1 MGRQFG
7 AERKVVKT
15 MAIEI
20 NRQISEE
27 GTTTMG
33 RRAYEKL
40 ARICASLNTSEQ
52 ELAHS
57 LGISRVA
64 LKAID
69 RTDAPLYLRLALAA
83 LVSEMNPDEVL
94 NSKREGSELEAPL
107 QLLSVR

>member
-1 MGRQFG
+1 
-7 AERKVVKT
+7 
-15 MAIEI
+15 
-20 NRQISEE
+20 
-27 GTTTMG
+27 MG

-64 LKAID
+64 LKAIN

-83 LVSEMNPDEVL
+83 LVSEMNPDEIL
-94 NSKREGSELEAPL
+94 DPERGNIEIGAPL

>member
-1 MGRQFG
+1 MELHNLQGEQN
-7 AERKVVKT
+7 V
-15 MAIEI
+15 
-20 NRQISEE
+20 
-27 GTTTMG
+27 MG

-40 ARICASLNTSEQ
+40 ASICASLNTSEQ

-83 LVSEMNPDEVL
+83 LVSEMNPDEIL
-94 NSKREGSELEAPL
+94 NFKGGSLQAKVPL
-107 QLLSVR
+107 HLLSAR

>member
-1 MGRQFG
+1 MQGEQN
-7 AERKVVKT
+7 V
-15 MAIEI
+15 
-20 NRQISEE
+20 
-27 GTTTMG
+27 MG

-40 ARICASLNTSEQ
+40 ASICASLNTSEQ

-83 LVSEMNPDEVL
+83 LVSEMNPDEIL
-94 NSKREGSELEAPL
+94 NFKGGSLQAKVPL
-107 QLLSVR
+107 HLLSAR

>member
-1 MGRQFG
+1 
-7 AERKVVKT
+7 

-94 NSKREGSELEAPL
+94 NSKREGSELEASL

>member
-7 AERKVVKT
+7 AECKVVKT
-15 MAIEI
+15 MVIEI

-94 NSKREGSELEAPL
+94 NSKREGSELEAPR

>member
-1 MGRQFG
+1 MTAETDRQ
-7 AERKVVKT
+7 KL
-15 MAIEI
+15 
-20 NRQISEE
+20 EE
-27 GTTTMG
+27 GTTVMG

-83 LVSEMNPDEVL
+83 LVSDMDPDEVL
-94 NSKREGSELEAPL
+94 NPKRTNSEMERPL
-107 QLLSVR
+107 HLLSAG

>member
-1 MGRQFG
+1 MNQSDEKQWRPKWI
-7 AERKVVKT
+7 ARKL
-15 MAIEI
+15 
-20 NRQISEE
+20 EE
-27 GTTTMG
+27 GTTAMG

-83 LVSEMNPDEVL
+83 LVSEMDPDEVL
-94 NSKREGSELEAPL
+94 NPKRGNSEMERPL
-107 QLLSVR
+107 HLLSAG

>member
-1 MGRQFG
+1 MKQNDEKQWRPKRI
-7 AERKVVKT
+7 ARKL
-15 MAIEI
+15 
-20 NRQISEE
+20 EE
-27 GTTTMG
+27 GTTAMG

-83 LVSEMNPDEVL
+83 LVSEMDPDEVL
-94 NSKREGSELEAPL
+94 NPPKRGNSEMERPL
-107 QLLSVR
+107 HLLSAG

>member
-1 MGRQFG
+1 M
-7 AERKVVKT
+7 T
-15 MAIEI
+15 
-20 NRQISEE
+20 EE
-27 GTTTMG
+27 GTTVMG

-52 ELAHS
+52 ELAHT

-83 LVSEMNPDEVL
+83 LVSEMDPDQVL
-94 NSKREGSELEAPL
+94 NSKRGSSEMEAPR